1 MTYQHL
7 LELLQ
12 TFNKEDLQS
21 EVLIWDIYKNDGYM
35 DVQFDSNMLA
45 LTFGEN

>member
-7 LELLQ
+7 LELLR
-12 TFNKEDLQS
+12 TFKKEDLQS
-21 EVLIWDIYKNDGYM
+21 QVLIWDLHNNDGYL

-45 LTFGEN
+45 LTFDEI